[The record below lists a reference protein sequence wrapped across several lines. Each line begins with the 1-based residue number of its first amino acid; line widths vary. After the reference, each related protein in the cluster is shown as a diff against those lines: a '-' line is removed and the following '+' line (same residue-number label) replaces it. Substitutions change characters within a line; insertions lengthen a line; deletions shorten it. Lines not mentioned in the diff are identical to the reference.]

1 MTRVTIKEIAQ
12 KTGLSIATVS
22 RVVNNHPDV
31 SKQTRR
37 RVQQVIDELDYAP
50 NAVARSLIQG
60 RSKILGVVSTGIEYY
75 GPSQTMAGIERQA
88 NELGYWLMSSLLHDP
103 ETNVGE
109 DALRHLLAQQV
120 DGIIWAVPEVGRNRE
135 WIYHHSH
142 QLAVPIVFLHMNCR
156 DDLFVVAVDN
166 FAGAQLA
173 TRHLLAQGYTR
184 IGCVS
189 GPDHWWEAQERERG
203 WRDTLVAAG
212 TAVDERLLQTG
223 DWTAAGGFAAFLRLA
238 EENPDLEAAFV
249 SNDQM
254 ALGVLKA
261 AHQLGK
267 RVPDDLAVVGFD
279 DIPEAAYYIPS
290 LTTIHHDVTDV
301 GAQAVQLLDRILS
314 TPEDEQPPTPTAN
327 WIVPELVVRDS
338 SVTGGSQRKCE

>member
-1 MTRVTIKEIAQ
+1 MTRITIKEIAQ

-22 RVVNNHPDV
+22 RVINDHPDV
-31 SKQTRR
+31 SKQTRH
-37 RVQQVIDELDYAP
+37 RVQQVIDELGYAP

-60 RSKILGVVSTGIEYY
+60 RSKILGVVSTGIEFY

-88 NELGYWLMSSLLHDP
+88 NELDYWLMSSLLHDP
-103 ETNVGE
+103 ETNGGE

-135 WIYHHSH
+135 WICHHSRT
-142 QLAVPIVFLHMNCR
+142 LAVPIVFLHMTCR

-166 FAGAQLA
+166 FAGAQQA
-173 TRHLLAQGYTR
+173 VRHLLAQGYTH

-189 GPDHWWEAQERERG
+189 GPAHWWEAQERQRG
-203 WRDTLVAAG
+203 WRDTLLAAG
-212 TAVDERLLQTG
+212 ITPDNRLLQTG
-223 DWTAAGGFAAFLRLA
+223 DWTAASGFAAFLRLA
-238 EENPDLEAAFV
+238 DANPDLEAVFV
-249 SNDQM
+249 SSDQM

-267 RVPDDLAVVGFD
+267 RVPDDLAIVGFD
-279 DIPEAAYYIPS
+279 DVPEAAYYIPS
-290 LTTIHHDVTDV
+290 LTTVRHDVINV
-301 GAQAVQLLDRILS
+301 GAQAVRLLDTLLN
-314 TPEDEQPPTPTAN
+314 TPESEPFSSLAPN

-338 SVTGGSQRKCE
+338 SLCS